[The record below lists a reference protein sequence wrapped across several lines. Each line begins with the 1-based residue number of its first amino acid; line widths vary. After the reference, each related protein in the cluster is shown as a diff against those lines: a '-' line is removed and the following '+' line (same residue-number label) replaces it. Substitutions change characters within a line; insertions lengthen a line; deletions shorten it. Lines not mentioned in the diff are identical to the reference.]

1 MMRLFRLVA
10 LVEGITTIALF
21 FVAMPMK
28 HLLGNPVL
36 IPSTG
41 MAHGLAFIA
50 YVLIMIPVMVSSRA
64 DAVGW
69 LRTALA
75 AFVPLGTFINDG
87 YLKRLQRRRR
97 ALGFL

>member
-10 LVEGITTIALF
+10 LVEGVTTIALF

-50 YVLIMIPVMVSSRA
+50 YVLIMIPVLVSSRA
-64 DAVGW
+64 DAVG
-69 LRTALA
+69 
-75 AFVPLGTFINDG
+75 
-87 YLKRLQRRRR
+87 
-97 ALGFL
+97 